1 MDLAAFCNTSD
12 LSNTESVKQF
22 VSVSCDPYSISR
34 ILNESGESSRDKV
47 STNSSNEQLGQI
59 FLSAENEIQ
68 HSNNQV
74 FEGSK
79 EKAVKTIRMHYDSG
93 LDSIEVNDNSVLRFP
108 SNLNTLQSIYQTV
121 TEQDHLSNNKNFP
134 RHASFNGLNTPAM
147 TLKDDMTIFD
157 TDRYLLKLE
166 ASHTNV
172 DSAVARCFSTP
183 KVTERLQ
190 FESKTASFVRPKRKT
205 MNLGKKL
212 GPPQRVKKNEDL
224 VVPEEKGLHEVNE
237 EPYRLKTSDRKDQ
250 MLPQKIK
257 KSVSFNVNSSN
268 EIKEIDRKNRPEC
281 QLRNNSM
288 IYQKEIDKENLF
300 KESTSE
306 NHGNKSQIQPQIQPQ
321 HRAWLNEKSYIILER
336 IGRGGSSKVYK
347 VSDSNG
353 QIYALKKVSFRG
365 VDQQAISGYISEIEL
380 LKKLAGRKGII
391 KLYDSE
397 INREQG
403 YLLMLMEC
411 GDIDFAH
418 LLNNQ
423 SDKPIKIDFIRSY
436 WRQMLEAVYTI
447 HLEKIIHSDLKPAN
461 FIVNAGNLKLIDF
474 GIAKTIPNDTT
485 NIHREQQVGTINYM
499 SPEAILD
506 TNSSSGA
513 GQKLMKLGRPS
524 DVWSLGCILYQMVY
538 GKPPFSHLSMIQ
550 KIKCITDV
558 NYQIDFPPTT
568 SLITKYYNSQDE
580 RMSKQNSDVQTVP
593 VDEKLLK
600 IMKSCLQRN
609 PKERMSIPALLTDPF
624 LSDSLESISPPI
636 LDSLLREMIKYTQ
649 KTNITQNS
657 HEKITKITKAIF
669 TQLRN
674 KESINCEK
682 WDNL

>member
-1 MDLAAFCNTSD
+1 MDLAGFCNTSD
-12 LSNTESVKQF
+12 LSNTESGKQF

-34 ILNESGESSRDKV
+34 ILNESGESSQNKV

-59 FLSAENEIQ
+59 FLSAENEIP
-68 HSNNQV
+68 HSNKQ
-74 FEGSK
+74 
-79 EKAVKTIRMHYDSG
+79 DSG

-108 SNLNTLQSIYQTV
+108 SNNLNTLQSIYQTV
-121 TEQDHLSNNKNFP
+121 TEQDHLSNNKNFS
-134 RHASFNGLNTPAM
+134 RHTTM

-183 KVTERLQ
+183 KVTEKLQ
-190 FESKTASFVRPKRKT
+190 FESKTGSFVRPKRKT

-212 GPPQRVKKNEDL
+212 GPPQRVKINED
-224 VVPEEKGLHEVNE
+224 PEEKRSHEVNE

-250 MLPQKIK
+250 ILPQKIK

-268 EIKEIDRKNRPEC
+268 EIKEIDKNDRPEC
-281 QLRNNSM
+281 QLRGNSL
-288 IYQKEIDKENLF
+288 IYQKENDKKNF
-300 KESTSE
+300 IKESTSE
-306 NHGNKSQIQPQIQPQ
+306 NHGNQLLIQPH
-321 HRAWLNEKSYIILER
+321 HRAWLNETSYNILER

-461 FIVNAGNLKLIDF
+461 FIVNGDNLKLIDF

-513 GQKLMKLGRPS
+513 GRKLMKLGRPS

-550 KIKCITDV
+550 KIKCITDF

-580 RMSKQNSDVQTVP
+580 RMSKQNIDVQTVP

-609 PKERMSIPALLTDPF
+609 PKERMTIPALLTDPF
-624 LSDSLESISPPI
+624 LNDSLESISPPI
-636 LDSLLREMIKYTQ
+636 LDCLLREVIKYTQ

-657 HEKITKITKAIF
+657 HEKITEITKAIF